1 MSKRTVSV
9 WTDNRF
15 WMRSAGWVT
24 GVSASLLIWLTFD
37 TMAQIQMGNDD
48 DLKNGIAKRV
58 PGPTVI
64 NYKIT
69 YEMSDKRG
77 HEVPVIGE
85 KEKFF
90 GRDDWN
96 EEEAG
101 ALLHLGKLGS
111 QAKNCMNCHTLL
123 GNGGYYAPDL
133 TKSWLDPAWGKI
145 DASGNR
151 TGYLAMTGK
160 DTREEA
166 MAEFLMHPSQYPTH
180 ERMMPN
186 LNITADEAKGLV
198 AFLKH
203 MSSIDTNGFPRNFGK
218 MGDEN
223 GMFTL
228 REKKAGHTIEGG
240 Q

>member
-1 MSKRTVSV
+1 MANKNLSV
-9 WTDNRF
+9 WTSIPF
-15 WMRSAGWVT
+15 WRRSAAWVT
-24 GVSASLLIWLTFD
+24 GFASILLIWLTFD
-37 TMAQIQMGNDD
+37 TLGQITMGTDA
-48 DLKNGIAKRV
+48 DLKAGTIKRV
-58 PGPTVI
+58 PAPTVI

-90 GRDDWN
+90 GRDDYT
-96 EEEAG
+96 EEEAR

-123 GNGGYYAPDL
+123 GNGAYYAPDL
-133 TKSWLDPAWGKI
+133 TKAWLDPAWGPN
-145 DASGNR
+145 GP
-151 TGYLAMTGK
+151 YLAMTGK
-160 DTREEA
+160 DTKEEA
-166 MAEFLMHPSQYPTH
+166 IAEFLQHPSQYPTH

-203 MSSIDTNGFPRNFGK
+203 MSSIDTNGFPRNFGRMSTDGIK
-218 MGDEN
+218 GAIH
-223 GMFTL
+223 G
-228 REKKAGHTIEGG
+228 K
-240 Q
+240 